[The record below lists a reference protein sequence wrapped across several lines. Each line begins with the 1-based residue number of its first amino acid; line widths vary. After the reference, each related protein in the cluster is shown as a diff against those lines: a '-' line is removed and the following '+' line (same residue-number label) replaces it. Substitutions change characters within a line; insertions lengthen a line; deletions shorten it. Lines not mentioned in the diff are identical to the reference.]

1 MSGRVPHMRC
11 RSLEDA
17 RLTTGRTADSLSSVL
32 AALTRSED
40 GGRLSLDQALL
51 ALGDRSYGGVLLLL
65 TLVALCLPPG
75 LSVFAGA
82 PLTLVGLQL
91 MFGRNDP
98 WVPRMVR
105 ERSLDRRRAGRLF
118 ARIEPTLRRAER
130 FLRPRLPRL
139 LGPTHLRLVGLGCV
153 ALSAPMIVPIPFA
166 HSTAG
171 MGLIAFA
178 AGLIA
183 EDGAALLAGW
193 GMTAASAAVLF
204 AEFAV
209 GRGLGAHLL

>member
-1 MSGRVPHMRC
+1 MRC
-11 RSLEDA
+11 CCFEDT
-17 RLTTGRTADSLSSVL
+17 RLAAGRTADSLSSVL
-32 AALTRSED
+32 AKLTRSED

-65 TLVALCLPPG
+65 TLVAMCLPPG
-75 LSVFAGA
+75 LSAFAGA
-82 PLTLVGLQL
+82 PLALVGLQL

-98 WVPRMVR
+98 WVPRVVR

-118 ARIEPTLRRAER
+118 ARIEPTLRRVER

-139 LGPTHLRLVGLGCV
+139 LGPIHLRLVGAGCV
-153 ALSAPMIVPIPFA
+153 ALSTPMIVPIPFA

-171 MGLIAFA
+171 MALLAFA
-178 AGLIA
+178 SGLIA

-193 GMTAASAAVLF
+193 GMTATSAAVLIGEI
-204 AEFAV
+204 AL

>member
-1 MSGRVPHMRC
+1 LPAEAPVN
-11 RSLEDA
+11 
-17 RLTTGRTADSLSSVL
+17 SLSSVL
-32 AALTRSED
+32 ATLTQSDD
-40 GGRLSLDQALL
+40 GERLSLDQALL

-75 LSVFAGA
+75 LSALAGA

-91 MFGRNDP
+91 MFGRDDP
-98 WVPRMVR
+98 WVPRVVR

-118 ARIEPTLRRAER
+118 ARIAPTLRRMER

-139 LGPTHLRLVGLGCV
+139 LGPTHLRLVGAGCV
-153 ALSAPMIVPIPFA
+153 ALSVSMIVPIPFA

-171 MGLIAFA
+171 MALMAFA
-178 AGLIA
+178 SGLIA

-193 GMTAASAAVLF
+193 GMGAASTGVLF
-204 AEFAV
+204 GELAL
-209 GRGLGAHLL
+209 GRGLGAHFL